1 MKRSPEAFKRG
12 DRVTLMLHYDFW
24 GNPPPKGTVV
34 GTSRRHVSCK
44 MDRNG
49 KVIRF
54 LPQDLEHMKASAEG
68 ARRALTVRA
77 FGAQMDQC
85 AGPP

>member
-54 LPQDLEHMKASAEG
+54 LPQDLEHMKASRKAPG
-68 ARRALTVRA
+68 GR
-77 FGAQMDQC
+77 
-85 AGPP
+85 